1 MATTFTPTAV
11 HALLDAVPI
20 PVLTLAPDGAITFA
34 NRAAKSHPGRPIDAL
49 NGKPVIKAMLRDMTL
64 GKVKLPYSAE
74 VELNGGIKVKGQFL
88 AGLGGLE
95 IAFLIHTAAP
105 AGQDRSVTPSG
116 LSEVMALLRDE
127 VTPPLKRVS
136 ALLGDLPESP
146 QAEQLEEAAQALDQ
160 RIRRLNDLIAVFGDE
175 VLVTSDRI
183 ELAEMVQSVCQELTP
198 RALAKKVHFE
208 ITPPSQTVPPIY
220 GNAEIIRRAFYECID
235 NAVTHSRKEVNSRQ
249 DLVVK
254 VTYNLTGEHVLI
266 SVRNLGAMP
275 EESHGIETRDLLARG
290 SGASAP
296 ESTGR
301 LGLPLVRRIVGM
313 HGGNMRMTAVGDDEV
328 RVLMEFPTGA
338 PQRGQAQ
345 LDIAQAQRY
354 AADLAQ
360 LMSRRKK
367 EPV

>member
-1 MATTFTPTAV
+1 M
-11 HALLDAVPI
+11 
-20 PVLTLAPDGAITFA
+20 
-34 NRAAKSHPGRPIDAL
+34 
-49 NGKPVIKAMLRDMTL
+49 
-64 GKVKLPYSAE
+64 
-74 VELNGGIKVKGQFL
+74 
-88 AGLGGLE
+88 
-95 IAFLIHTAAP
+95 
-105 AGQDRSVTPSG
+105 
-116 LSEVMALLRDE
+116 
-127 VTPPLKRVS
+127 
-136 ALLGDLPESP
+136 
-146 QAEQLEEAAQALDQ
+146 
-160 RIRRLNDLIAVFGDE
+160 
-175 VLVTSDRI
+175 
-183 ELAEMVQSVCQELTP
+183 
-198 RALAKKVHFE
+198 
-208 ITPPSQTVPPIY
+208 
-220 GNAEIIRRAFYECID
+220 
-235 NAVTHSRKEVNSRQ
+235 
-249 DLVVK
+249 VVK